1 MCRYLMMYCDAAVLS
16 CIFFNEMSLLL
27 DAGCIFLYA
36 RGGED
41 GGGDDVCFLSLYE
54 SSNNERL
61 H

>member
-1 MCRYLMMYCDAAVLS
+1 MCHYLMMYCDAAVLS

-36 RGGED
+36 RGG
-41 GGGDDVCFLSLYE
+41 GGGDDVYFLSFYE

>member
-36 RGGED
+36 KGGA
-41 GGGDDVCFLSLYE
+41 GAGDDVYFLSLYE